1 MSMPAVESN
10 PGTAPPLLQGVKVLT
25 LEQVHALP
33 WGTAFLADL
42 GARVIRIESVQHM
55 QDRRA
60 GPFAGGK
67 AGSGAWWNEGGNL
80 AYFGTRNKQ
89 SLCLDVTQPAGK
101 DVFLKLVEQC
111 DIVTDN
117 FRPGTMSRL
126 GFDHDSLARVNP
138 RIITLSSTAYGH
150 SGPWR
155 RAGSRARTVDAA
167 CGMSYLTG
175 YEDGP
180 SLRASNNYMDH
191 STGNNVAYALL
202 LALYR
207 RNRTGKGMR
216 IDLSMQE
223 TGISCIGPAI
233 LEAQRGIRRPR
244 LGCGHLWKS
253 PHNVYPCAG
262 HDRWIVIAVASDPQ
276 WVALKEAM
284 GQPAWAREPRFDT
297 VPGRWQHRHALD
309 EQLARFTATQ
319 DDKALMGSL
328 QARGIPAGAVL
339 TAADLVEDPHLR
351 SRRFLQ
357 TFEREPRSSV
367 GPRTYAGR
375 PFRIPGMP
383 MAIRQAAGL
392 GEHNEVVLRE
402 VAGLSASEIQAL
414 AEAGVIADRPRA
426 DEQAP

>member
-1 MSMPAVESN
+1 MEAN
-10 PGTAPPLLQGVKVLT
+10 PTLLQGVKVLT

-42 GARVIRIESVQHM
+42 GAQVIRIESVQHM
-55 QDRRA
+55 QDRRG

-67 AGSGAWWNEGGNL
+67 AAGEWWNEGGNL
-80 AYFGTRNKQ
+80 AYFGLRNKQ
-89 SLCLDVTQPAGK
+89 SLCLDVTHPAGK
-101 DVFLKLVEQC
+101 EVVLKLVEKC
-111 DIVTDN
+111 DVVTDN

-150 SGPWR
+150 TGPWR

-175 YEDGP
+175 YEGGA

-223 TGISCIGPAI
+223 TGVSCIGPAI
-233 LEAQRGIRRPR
+233 LEAQRGIGRSR

-262 HDRWIVIAVASDPQ
+262 HDRWIVIAVANDRQ
-276 WVALKEAM
+276 WLDLKAAM
-284 GQPAWAREPRFDT
+284 GHPAWAQEPRFDT
-297 VPGRWQHRHALD
+297 APSRWQHRHALD
-309 EQLARFTATQ
+309 EQLARWTATQ
-319 DDKALMGSL
+319 DDKALTASL
-328 QARGIPAGAVL
+328 QARGIPAGSTL
-339 TAADLVEDPHLR
+339 TAADLAEDPHLLA
-351 SRRFLQ
+351 RRFLQ
-357 TFEREPRSSV
+357 TFARTPHSPT

-383 MAIRQAAGL
+383 MAIRHVAAL
-392 GEHNEVVLRE
+392 GEHNEAVLRD
-402 VAGLSASEIQAL
+402 VAGLSGKEIQAL
-414 AEAGVIADRPRA
+414 AEAGVIADKPRA